1 MTVKQNVTA
10 SKCLNMLF
18 SDDSFTP
25 EAEYMLKE
33 FFSKYSTNGLMSK
46 EQACDY
52 IYASTN
58 TRVKPHE
65 HRVN

>member
-1 MTVKQNVTA
+1 
-10 SKCLNMLF
+10 MLF

-25 EAEYMLKE
+25 EAEHMLKE